1 MESRDILQ
9 MALNISGNSKEEY
22 LYHVLVSN
30 SSAFPGYTHFD
41 TEDQENLNWILRLAS
56 VILMSMLYLSF

>member
-1 MESRDILQ
+1 LESRDILQ

-22 LYHVLVSN
+22 LYHVLVS
-30 SSAFPGYTHFD
+30 SSSVFPD
-41 TEDQENLNWILRLAS
+41 ILILTRRIRKTSIGFSRLAS